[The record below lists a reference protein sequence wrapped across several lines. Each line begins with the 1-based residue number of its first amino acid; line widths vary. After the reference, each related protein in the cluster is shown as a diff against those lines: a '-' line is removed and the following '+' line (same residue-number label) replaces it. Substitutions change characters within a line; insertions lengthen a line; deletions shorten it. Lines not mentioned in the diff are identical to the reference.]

1 MRFACLRFSLALMVL
16 MGLAACSKGG
26 GNDPDPEPEEANLV
40 VSTNP
45 ANGAVLPPAL
55 GPYSVTV
62 NVSSVMPPNGV
73 RIEVRA
79 RKDDGSGSPAFFSAT
94 PTSSAASNT
103 INLTS
108 VPANTLCLVEIKVTS
123 LTKATNTWS
132 GSYRFS
138 SK

>member
-1 MRFACLRFSLALMVL
+1 MRFACLRISLALL
-16 MGLAACSKGG
+16 ILTGLAACSKGG
-26 GNDPDPEPEEANLV
+26 GGDPDPEPEEANLV
-40 VSTNP
+40 VSMNP
-45 ANGAVLPPAL
+45 ANGTVLPPAL

-62 NVSSVMPPNGV
+62 SISSVMPPSGV
-73 RIEVRA
+73 RIEVKA
-79 RKDDGSGSPAFFSAT
+79 RKDDGSGSPAFFNVS
-94 PTSSAASNT
+94 PTSSTASNT
-103 INLTS
+103 FNLTG